1 MKRLVIVS
9 NRVPAA
15 GTPQA
20 GGLVVALVGLL
31 RRHKGLWFGW
41 SDALTDHPDPEP
53 RVVDRQ
59 GISCAMIDLTPDEH
73 RKYYLGFANGVLWPL
88 MHILPGV
95 VSFHR
100 NELETYRAVNVRFAT
115 ALKGLLKKDD
125 LIWVQDY
132 QLLAVPAALRDLKV
146 GNLIGF
152 FLHIP
157 FPPPVVAAIS
167 EGLLGLVRDVLA
179 ADLIGFQTATDAE
192 HFAQTAAR
200 YAGARRVG
208 KLGLRLGDRTVRL
221 GVFPV
226 EIDAREFARVT
237 EAAMERRPAQDLAHN
252 MRDRA
257 LVLGVDRLDPSK
269 GLVERLTAF
278 RQFLA
283 AEPKWHR
290 RVSFLQI
297 AAKSREGVQAYRS
310 LLRDLEKIAGA
321 TNGAYAEPDWTPLKL
336 VTQSSTRNTVASYMR
351 HARVGLVTPLRDG
364 MNLVAKEFVAAQD
377 PDDPGVLVLS
387 RFAGAATQLD
397 AALQVNPYDPDQIEE
412 ALRRALT
419 MPLAERR
426 ERWRD
431 LWDVIKDTS
440 ALVWGEAFADA
451 LANRKMARTKTE
463 RDGTGGIPTKK
474 AAPRASARGTASK
487 RARPAGNGVAG
498 DGRPT
503 TGGARATTG

>member
-20 GGLVVALVGLL
+20 GGLVVALADLL

-41 SDALTDHPDPEP
+41 SDALTEKPAAEP
-53 RVVDRQ
+53 RLVDRQ
-59 GISCAMIDLTPDEH
+59 GVSCAMIDLTPEEH
-73 RKYYLGFANGVLWPL
+73 RKYYLGFSNSVLWPL

-95 VSFHR
+95 VRFHPH
-100 NELETYRAVNVRFAT
+100 ELETYRAVNVRFAQ
-115 ALKGLLKKDD
+115 ALKGLLKRGD

-132 QLLAVPAALRDLKV
+132 QLLAVPAALRELRV
-146 GNLIGF
+146 SNPIGF

-167 EGLLGLVRDVLA
+167 EGLLALVRDVLS

-192 HFAQTAAR
+192 HFAQTAAQ

-208 KLGLRLGDRTVRL
+208 RMGLKLGERTVRL

-237 EAAMERRPAQDLAHN
+237 EAAMQRAPAQDLAHN
-252 MRDRA
+252 LRDRA

-269 GLVERLTAF
+269 GLAERLTAYQ
-278 RQFLA
+278 QFLA
-283 AEPKWHR
+283 AEPDWRR

-310 LLRDLEKIAGA
+310 LLRELEKVAGA
-321 TNGAYAEPDWTPLKL
+321 TNGANADPDWTPLKL
-336 VTQSSTRNTVASYMR
+336 VTQSSTRTTVASYMR

-377 PDDPGVLVLS
+377 PSDPGVLILS
-387 RFAGAATQLD
+387 RFAGAATQLQ
-397 AALQVNPYDPDQIEE
+397 AALQVNPYDPDQIQA

-419 MPLAERR
+419 MPLEERR
-426 ERWRD
+426 ERWQS
-431 LWDVIKDTS
+431 LWDVIKDKT
-440 ALVWGEAFADA
+440 ALAWGEAFAEA
-451 LANRKMARTKTE
+451 LAGR
-463 RDGTGGIPTKK
+463 GTVGQRGTVRKK
-474 AAPRASARGTASK
+474 AAPRAVAKGAAK
-487 RARPAGNGVAG
+487 EGMVERAGSG
-498 DGRPT
+498 
-503 TGGARATTG
+503 